1 MFWCSM
7 YVLPMIVFFGSALIW
22 TCTWSIWW
30 VLFAA
35 AMGTIQVFTICLVA
49 AYIGSGYYTEKR
61 WLPMWA
67 DYFSR
72 WQEVNVLQNQIL
84 EGMYNMMSF
93 IHQEQVRK
101 KEAFE
106 VMLKDLGMTVDNV
119 EIPEGMED
127 FCKKVK
133 F

>member
-1 MFWCSM
+1 M
-7 YVLPMIVFFGSALIW
+7 V
-22 TCTWSIWW
+22 
-30 VLFAA
+30 FAA
-35 AMGTIQVFTICLVA
+35 AMGILQAFLIGLVA
-49 AYIGSGYYTEKR
+49 VYIGTGYLMAKTG
-61 WLPMWA
+61 LGTFPAAWA

-84 EGMYNMMSF
+84 EGMYNMMNF
-93 IHQEQVRK
+93 IYKEQVRK

-106 VMLKDLGMTVDNV
+106 IMMKDLGMTSDDVD
-119 EIPEGMED
+119 IPEGMED